1 MARTNALVVAE
12 HALPT
17 PELEHA
23 LRESGF
29 HVRHASPTEV
39 AERPDRSGPPELVL
53 ISASLGV
60 RRVALVAEIFAQQA
74 KAPTVVVFPQGDID
88 ALEACVRGGFDYVMP
103 PFVPTLLCSQLTAY
117 WERRQL
123 VTALEEMVAEAS
135 LRERER
141 DLSIAHQ
148 IQAGF
153 LPEALPTPH
162 GWDLA
167 SRFRPAHQAAGDF
180 YDGFEL
186 VNGRRL
192 AFVVADVSDK
202 GVGAA
207 LFMALIRTLLR
218 HTAEHTGSWR
228 QLEDEVPETHGR
240 NGTPLL
246 SVGAGPLLQA
256 VAGTNRYLARNHLRQ
271 GYFAT
276 LFFGVLDPASGA
288 LLYVNGGHH
297 PAVLVRDGAPPA
309 LLKPTG
315 PAVGLLAKSSYSLG
329 HSVIGRGDTLLLYT
343 DGVVDV
349 RGVDGSA
356 FGLNRLLRTIGGLT
370 DSADALLD
378 TVDTAL
384 HRHLGT
390 LEPSDDITMLAV
402 RRQP

>member
-12 HALPT
+12 HAIPT

-23 LRESGF
+23 LRDGGF
-29 HVRHASPTEV
+29 DVRHASPTQLTD
-39 AERPDRSGPPELVL
+39 RPPAPDLVL

-60 RRVALVAEIFAQQA
+60 RRVALVAERFAQRA
-74 KAPTVVVFPQGDID
+74 KQPTVVVFPQGDLE

-153 LPEALPTPH
+153 LPEQLPTPH

-167 SRFRPAHQAAGDF
+167 SRFRPARQPAGDF

-192 AFVVADVSDK
+192 AFVVADVSDR
-202 GVGAA
+202 GVEAA

-228 QLEDEVPETHGR
+228 EPDDEADSRTPGAQHGP
-240 NGTPLL
+240 PLL

-288 LLYVNGGHH
+288 LLYINGGHN
-297 PAVLVRDGAPPA
+297 PAVLVRAGSAPTMLP
-309 LLKPTG
+309 PTG
-315 PAVGLLAKSSYSLG
+315 PAVGLLAKSSYALG
-329 HSVIGRGDTLLLYT
+329 HIAMSRGDTLLLYT

-349 RGVDGSA
+349 RGIDGSP
-356 FGLNRLLRTIGGLT
+356 FGLNRLLRTTDGLT

-384 HRHLGT
+384 HRHLGP
-390 LEPSDDITMLAV
+390 LEPADDITMLAV